1 MTSFTECYNNITL
14 IVRLY
19 AFMFGNN
26 SEKMFRFV
34 PKFVLAP
41 QKLKI
46 S

>member
-1 MTSFTECYNNITL
+1 MTSFAEYYNNITL

-26 SEKMFRFV
+26 YEKMSGFV

-41 QKLKI
+41 HKLKI